1 MKKCFNTIKACIAV
15 WAVSF
20 MVSSCGGFL
29 GFDITDQKEIDDN
42 LRSKI
47 SEIVGDD
54 ARILEIRL
62 HQGGGETF
70 SKTIVLA
77 NVDYLD
83 AEANK
88 VYSKTITLSGKLEGK
103 DNRSIPSRYIN
114 NDNNQLKVGLSDT
127 QKLSEIDFSKIAS
140 IVNKA
145 GEMVVAQGDEFS
157 GISGYTMKMN
167 SDPAKIEHSF
177 TIQCRLDSRTTTKAG
192 RLATE
197 ISYTEYGFKAD
208 SEGNVKMIEN

>member
-1 MKKCFNTIKACIAV
+1 MKKYFNTIKACIAIL
-15 WAVSF
+15 AISI

-42 LRSKI
+42 LYRKI
-47 SEIVGDD
+47 SAIVGDD
-54 ARILEIRL
+54 TQILEIRL

-88 VYSKTITLSGKLEGK
+88 VFSKTITLSGKLEGK
-103 DNRSIPSRYIN
+103 DAHSIPSRYIN
-114 NDNNQLKVGLSDT
+114 DDNNKLKVGLSDT

-145 GEMVVAQGDEFS
+145 GEMVVTEGDEFS
-157 GISGYTMKMN
+157 GISGYIMRMS
-167 SDPAKIEHSF
+167 SDPTKIEHSF
-177 TIQCRLDSRTTTKAG
+177 TIQCRLDSKTTTKAG

-197 ISYTEYGFKAD
+197 ISYTEYDFKAD
-208 SEGNVKMIEN
+208 SEGNVKMIKN